1 MSKKILITIGILI
14 IAVTLF
20 GKYPQESELGN
31 IHDPSIDELALEELF
46 GIPRHNNWFSFVGKG
61 DDQNLYGLYGNFQ
74 YHYGRKASIIVKRF
88 PDNEIICHLSFDWRK
103 ESGKRFDGEKI
114 VYWAPS
120 SLEEDY
126 IKYTIHDNSYE
137 LEANCGSTYINLVFQ
152 KEVSF
157 WYNKARPAEVYPD
170 CEIAGIEEVSKATGY
185 LLTEGKRI
193 NLTGLGHSE
202 HFFNKGNIVQKI
214 KEYGNEW
221 WMPFRFDEVQGI
233 FVVFGDYR
241 DAGLLI
247 DGEYIIPS
255 SFDYFVDKENRKIR
269 IVADTPKGTLD
280 IIHHIFG
287 NIGAEYLATSTG
299 KLDGRELTNGFGWIE
314 HVNSHKL
321 IVKPETIK
329 EKVKEKLLNLER
341 EIKAKANELYLTET
355 YLLYKKAKNF
365 YLKGDYKNAE
375 FAVNKAFESLKN
387 ADKLDLALSH
397 SHINDRPKFEDELP
411 REYPTFPE
419 WYFMGGNARDE
430 KGNYFSFWFSQTQTM
445 ATVFVGINNETLFDF
460 KKEAKR
466 KVEIKDDVIIIS
478 SNFQDGFLRMRIH
491 QDKRNLEFSY
501 DGYKIILNTIS
512 RGIPLWHGKEKGQM
526 VGFAEYMHFGGFD
539 DPVEIK
545 GIMEKDGRR
554 IYEFEGYG
562 DYEHSWADLPRTE
575 SYETWIC
582 VNTPEFY
589 GIFLLTASCDKK
601 TIFGKSGR
609 IGFTLTNESFRADEF
624 EVVDLEYPRI
634 IKLRGKFKEGEFE
647 ITMKSYYLQSPGWII
662 KHPYMLVEG
671 KVIKGNSTMKL
682 KGYGFLELGR
692 CFTSDDPLA
701 QKKSKTKVTSN

>member
-269 IVADTPKGTLD
+269 IVADTPK
-280 IIHHIFG
+280 
-287 NIGAEYLATSTG
+287 
-299 KLDGRELTNGFGWIE
+299 
-314 HVNSHKL
+314 
-321 IVKPETIK
+321 
-329 EKVKEKLLNLER
+329 
-341 EIKAKANELYLTET
+341 
-355 YLLYKKAKNF
+355 
-365 YLKGDYKNAE
+365 
-375 FAVNKAFESLKN
+375 
-387 ADKLDLALSH
+387 
-397 SHINDRPKFEDELP
+397 
-411 REYPTFPE
+411 
-419 WYFMGGNARDE
+419 
-430 KGNYFSFWFSQTQTM
+430 
-445 ATVFVGINNETLFDF
+445 
-460 KKEAKR
+460 
-466 KVEIKDDVIIIS
+466 
-478 SNFQDGFLRMRIH
+478 
-491 QDKRNLEFSY
+491 
-501 DGYKIILNTIS
+501 
-512 RGIPLWHGKEKGQM
+512 
-526 VGFAEYMHFGGFD
+526 
-539 DPVEIK
+539 
-545 GIMEKDGRR
+545 
-554 IYEFEGYG
+554 
-562 DYEHSWADLPRTE
+562 
-575 SYETWIC
+575 
-582 VNTPEFY
+582 
-589 GIFLLTASCDKK
+589 
-601 TIFGKSGR
+601 
-609 IGFTLTNESFRADEF
+609 
-624 EVVDLEYPRI
+624 PRI
-634 IKLRGKFKEGEFE
+634 
-647 ITMKSYYLQSPGWII
+647 
-662 KHPYMLVEG
+662 
-671 KVIKGNSTMKL
+671 
-682 KGYGFLELGR
+682 
-692 CFTSDDPLA
+692 FT
-701 QKKSKTKVTSN
+701 

>member
-1 MSKKILITIGILI
+1 MSKKILITIGALI
-14 IAVTLF
+14 IAVILF
-20 GKYPQESELGN
+20 GNYMQESKLGN

-46 GIPRHNNWFSFVGKG
+46 GIPRHNNWFSFVGRG
-61 DDQNLYGLYGNFQ
+61 DDQNIYGLYGNFQ

-103 ESGKRFDGEKI
+103 ESGRRFDGKKV

-120 SLEEDY
+120 SLEGDY
-126 IKYTIHDNSYE
+126 IKYTIHDDSYE
-137 LEANCGSTYINLVFQ
+137 LKANCRSTYINLIFQ

-170 CEIAGIEEVSKATGY
+170 CEISGIEEISKATGY
-185 LLTEGKRI
+185 LVTEGKRI

-255 SFDYFVDKENRKIR
+255 SFDYFVDSKKRSIR

-280 IIHHIFG
+280 ITHHIFG
-287 NIGAEYLATSTG
+287 NIGTEYLATSTG
-299 KLDGRELTNGFGWIE
+299 KLNGRELTNGFGWVE

-321 IVKPETIK
+321 IVKPEAI
-329 EKVKEKLLNLER
+329 KEKLLNLGR
-341 EIKAKANELYLTET
+341 KIRAKANELYLTKA

-375 FAVNKAFESLKN
+375 FAVHKAFEALKN

-397 SHINDRPKFEDELP
+397 SYIDDKPKFEDELP
-411 REYPTFPE
+411 RKYPTLPE
-419 WYFMGGNARDE
+419 WYFIGGNAKDE
-430 KGNYFSFWFSQTQTM
+430 KGNYFSFWFSQTQSM
-445 ATVFVGINNETLFDF
+445 AIVFVGINNETLFNF

-466 KVEIKDDVIIIS
+466 NVKIEDGIIIIS
-478 SNFQDGFLRMRIH
+478 SNFQDGFLKMKIH
-491 QDKRNLEFSY
+491 QDKRNLEFFY
-501 DGYKIILNTIS
+501 KGYKIILNTTS

-526 VGFAEYMHFGGFD
+526 VGFAKYMHFGGFD
-539 DPVEIK
+539 DPIEIK
-545 GIMEKDGRR
+545 GIIEKDGKR

-575 SYETWIC
+575 SYESWIC

-601 TIFGKSGR
+601 TIFGKM
-609 IGFTLTNESFRADEF
+609 
-624 EVVDLEYPRI
+624 
-634 IKLRGKFKEGEFE
+634 GE
-647 ITMKSYYLQSPGWII
+647 
-662 KHPYMLVEG
+662 
-671 KVIKGNSTMKL
+671 
-682 KGYGFLELGR
+682 
-692 CFTSDDPLA
+692 
-701 QKKSKTKVTSN
+701 